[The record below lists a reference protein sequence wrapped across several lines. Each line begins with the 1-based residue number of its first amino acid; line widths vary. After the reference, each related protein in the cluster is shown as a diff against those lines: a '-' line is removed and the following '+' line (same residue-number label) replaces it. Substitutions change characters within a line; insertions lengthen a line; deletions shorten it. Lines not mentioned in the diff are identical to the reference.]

1 MIKYIFIGL
10 SFLCLLNITVHADP
24 VSTSQSQHKE
34 EIGFGLGALI
44 GGLIA
49 GPAGAVIGAAGGS
62 WFGNKGDEK
71 DVRISG
77 LEKRITEKQTES
89 AALQKELSNLQSLDL
104 QALQKV
110 KLDSRF
116 STLEALSRGVS
127 LTVYFRTNSADIDAE
142 IITRLERLADYL
154 QHFPEIQL
162 YLEAHADRRGNTL
175 YNKQLSQ
182 QRAHT
187 VKRILIEAG
196 LDRHRIHPYAH
207 GESQAL
213 AAEGDQEGYVFDRR
227 VSIQLTLNS
236 EV

>member
-1 MIKYIFIGL
+1 MIKYIFISL

-24 VSTSQSQHKE
+24 VSTSQSKHKD
-34 EIGFGLGALI
+34 EIGFGIGALI

-49 GPAGAVIGAAGGS
+49 GPPGAVIGAAGGA
-62 WFGNKGDEK
+62 WYANKGDKK

-77 LEKRITEKQTES
+77 LEKRLSEEQTES
-89 AALQKELSNLQSLDL
+89 ASLQKQLSKLQSQDI
-104 QALQKV
+104 QTLQKV
-110 KLDSRF
+110 KLDSR
-116 STLEALSRGVS
+116 SSALEALSRGVS
-127 LTVYFRTNSADIDAE
+127 LTVYFRTNSADIDTE
-142 IITRLERLADYL
+142 IIARLERLADYL
-154 QHFPEIQL
+154 QHFPKIQL

-187 VKRILIEAG
+187 VERILIGAG
-196 LDRHRIHPYAH
+196 LNRHRIHPYAH